1 MAYLTQDATVGKET
15 WRFYGEQPAHDHDA
29 STKFSTAVTGVMK
42 ATYGD
47 KAAIELGHFASN
59 QSSIPSSGK
68 GFKGVVELVY
78 KNKAWAQKA
87 TKAATKSSKKAAKKA
102 RA

>member
-29 STKFSTAVTGVMK
+29 STKFSAAVTGVMK
-42 ATYGD
+42 ATYGNNAD
-47 KAAIELGHFASN
+47 IELGHFASN

-68 GFKGVVELVY
+68 GFKGVVQLVY
-78 KNKAWAQKA
+78 KNKAWSQ
-87 TKAATKSSKKAAKKA
+87 KAATKSSKKAAKKA